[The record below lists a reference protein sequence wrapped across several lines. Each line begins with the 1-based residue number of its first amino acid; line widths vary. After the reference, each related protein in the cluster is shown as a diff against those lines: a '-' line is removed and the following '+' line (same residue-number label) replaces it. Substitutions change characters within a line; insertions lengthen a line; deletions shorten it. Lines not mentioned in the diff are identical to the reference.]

1 MDLGDEARKGYV
13 MKLVGNFFINNL
25 SEWIAEGMT
34 LGDKNGIP
42 RETMLQYLNS
52 CFPGPIIPSKAL
64 EDLSFQLII
73 KAQQPTVRFLWVERA
88 HQTRDLMDLSCN
100 CMTLQYRPRVSK

>member
-1 MDLGDEARKGYV
+1 MEQVKPLLKIMGRDVMDLGDEARKGYV

-64 EDLSFQLII
+64 EVLLLQLII
-73 KAQQPTVRFLWVERA
+73 KVLQPTVRFL
-88 HQTRDLMDLSCN
+88 
-100 CMTLQYRPRVSK
+100 